1 MHTSQ
6 LLTLLGRLDSENA
19 ALAHKVSETSAA
31 HAALQ
36 DASQLLK
43 KELEQAQ
50 ALNQQLRTQLLASVQ
65 EVAQLKEQVLKIQS
79 EKEQDERRASNTQCT
94 LDCMTSAVAE
104 INSYLRSV
112 HAAHAAVPANSFSS
126 TTDIS
131 SLWKNVQALVAM
143 LDAANDSSKSLSST
157 LALENTQLR
166 QEVQSLSAVQDTV
179 ESQLLSLKNEVYAKD
194 HALKEAQQ
202 KLQQTSA
209 QLKARNAEL
218 GMQNVSIERSIILD
232 DDQDLYAE
240 LQQVRAAFAD
250 AEKRAAVVAQEN
262 QELRSKVRRAQL
274 TNEKLVKQLVG
285 QPKESVRSLHQLKLQ
300 LQKLVGTPS
309 TSAPDSPREDQP
321 LLKVKAYVEA
331 IATAFLRDT
340 RQAGA
345 GFCLQV
351 SAFKSLE
358 KQLASLVA
366 FVQESIEV
374 ECGKPS

>member
-1 MHTSQ
+1 MYGS
-6 LLTLLGRLDSENA
+6 
-19 ALAHKVSETSAA
+19 
-31 HAALQ
+31 
-36 DASQLLK
+36 
-43 KELEQAQ
+43 
-50 ALNQQLRTQLLASVQ
+50 
-65 EVAQLKEQVLKIQS
+65 
-79 EKEQDERRASNTQCT
+79 
-94 LDCMTSAVAE
+94 
-104 INSYLRSV
+104 
-112 HAAHAAVPANSFSS
+112 
-126 TTDIS
+126 
-131 SLWKNVQALVAM
+131 
-143 LDAANDSSKSLSST
+143 
-157 LALENTQLR
+157 
-166 QEVQSLSAVQDTV
+166 
-179 ESQLLSLKNEVYAKD
+179 
-194 HALKEAQQ
+194 
-202 KLQQTSA
+202 
-209 QLKARNAEL
+209 
-218 GMQNVSIERSIILD
+218 LD